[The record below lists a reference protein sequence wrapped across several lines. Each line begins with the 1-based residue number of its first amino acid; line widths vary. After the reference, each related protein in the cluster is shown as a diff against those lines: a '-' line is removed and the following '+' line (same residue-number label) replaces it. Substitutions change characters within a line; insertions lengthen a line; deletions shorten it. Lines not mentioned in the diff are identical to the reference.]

1 MSLVIPSF
9 SGGNMQPTAST
20 TSAGTASTPAFV
32 FAQTLQQTLGA
43 QTASGSSQPFT
54 ANLAS
59 LLQGL
64 LGNAGASGD
73 TGTPSGEAQTGKV
86 LDQLVKDLG
95 QLDDS
100 ITSDP
105 ALLAALQNWLLQVNT
120 LLSGPGDASVQASTE
135 DSSNGGLSLLAQQ
148 PATLRFAVQDEL
160 TRLVNMLQQT
170 SAEGQSD
177 TLAKGAALLGDFTA
191 ILAENAGQASKLKVN
206 SIAAPQTAATVTQSA
221 AGVVNAS
228 SVTGATAKTSAAPL
242 TFTFSSQAAV
252 NTADSGNADAGDGQQ
267 AQAIAQTGATVDTH
281 AAQAAD
287 KAKELKTSGDL
298 IDEPSAAADQAKGSD
313 VITAGQLALKGGIEM
328 PLKAEHKQVHVQQ
341 FAQEMNSFIT
351 GKLDIVQKG
360 GVAEATMTLFP
371 DNLGQVDVKITMQ
384 NGHLVAQFLTEHSG
398 AKDLLEQQMNQL
410 RSALVSQGLQV
421 EKLEVAQ
428 SSSSQAM
435 LSQFTGQQ
443 GKQSGSGQQQ
453 ERRSKARDEGQGDAV
468 LAAELT
474 GEWND
479 WVRSAQQSDSSQ
491 GGNFSAKA

>member
-20 TSAGTASTPAFV
+20 ASAGTASSPTFV
-32 FAQTLQQTLGA
+32 FAQTLQQTLGT
-43 QTASGSSQPFT
+43 QTANGSSQPLT

-95 QLDDS
+95 QLDDN
-100 ITSDP
+100 IASDP
-105 ALLAALQNWLLQVNT
+105 ALLAALQNWLLQVNA
-120 LLSGPGDASVQASTE
+120 LLSGPNDASVQTTAE
-135 DSSNGGLSLLAQQ
+135 DGSNGLSLLAQQ

-177 TLAKGAALLGDFTA
+177 ILAKGTALLGDFTA
-191 ILAENAGQASKLKVN
+191 ILAENADEASKLKVKGT
-206 SIAAPQTAATVTQSA
+206 AAPQTAATATQPA
-221 AGVVNAS
+221 AGVVNTAAQ
-228 SVTGATAKTSAAPL
+228 TGATAKTSAAPL
-242 TFTFSSQAAV
+242 TFTFASQAA
-252 NTADSGNADAGDGQQ
+252 NTADSGNADSGGGQQ
-267 AQAIAQTGATVDTH
+267 GQAIAQTGATVDTH

-287 KAKELKTSGDL
+287 KAKELKTSGEL
-298 IDEPSAAADQAKGSD
+298 SDEPSAATDQAKGSD
-313 VITAGQLALKGGIEM
+313 VVTAGQLALKSGIEM

-341 FAQEMNSFIT
+341 FAQEMNSFIS

-428 SSSSQAM
+428 SSGSQAM
-435 LSQFTGQQ
+435 FSQFTGQQ

-474 GEWND
+474 GEWNE